1 MKYFN
6 KLSKHIYC
14 IKRNM
19 SSFKLILWENSMFV
33 NCMIP
38 TGETKLKLMVTL
50 QSPFNKLRTINMCRS
65 SEDTIKKFVDRL
77 TLKLTQSQLKV
88 SECVK
93 LKKNCV
99 LIKVNGIEVT
109 HTSKCN
115 EIFEKIKENITLQI
129 KDHTYKVIVN
139 APIINE
145 FKLGCA
151 PYQGLMIYP
160 SELDQGYNVSVM
172 KTQYTWYRIKSKD
185 EIEVGNKMI
194 YIPTAE
200 DVDCHLKLVCN
211 PFNDEGQ
218 SGPTA
223 EITTLK
229 VLENTI
235 KLYPFENR
243 LKTKPCNR

>member
-1 MKYFN
+1 
-6 KLSKHIYC
+6 
-14 IKRNM
+14 
-19 SSFKLILWENSMFV
+19 
-33 NCMIP
+33 MIP